1 MKFFFVVFSI
11 NEEML
16 ILSLNMLNNHL
27 FFARVSGHNF
37 SKLLGNETSQ
47 LRTLLLK
54 YVYLFC
60 FKTIIILYA

>member
-1 MKFFFVVFSI
+1 MSKYIYIFFSI

-54 YVYLFC
+54 
-60 FKTIIILYA
+60 

>member
-1 MKFFFVVFSI
+1 MYKNNKVIIFVLSI

-27 FFARVSGHNF
+27 FFARVSGHKF

-54 YVYLFC
+54 
-60 FKTIIILYA
+60 